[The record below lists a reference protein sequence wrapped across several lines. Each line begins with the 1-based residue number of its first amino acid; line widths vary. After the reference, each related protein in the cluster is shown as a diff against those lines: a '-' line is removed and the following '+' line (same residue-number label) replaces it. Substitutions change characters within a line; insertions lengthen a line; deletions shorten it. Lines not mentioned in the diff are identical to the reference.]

1 MARANLKK
9 VNTSQRLLPQ
19 HQRTYPRGPESASL
33 WPTLSMMGFFP
44 INKKVQF
51 KIQWQNFPSLQLAL
65 IVKILIKFIEEIES
79 PGNLHILG
87 YF

>member
-33 WPTLSMMGFFP
+33 WPILSMMGFFP
-44 INKKVQF
+44 IKKNTIQNIMAKLPINTIGF
-51 KIQWQNFPSLQLAL
+51 NCDNSHKIYGQ
-65 IVKILIKFIEEIES
+65 IL
-79 PGNLHILG
+79 
-87 YF
+87 